1 MFRNLSSQK
10 FEFVDTLKNIITPN
24 SILLEQN
31 LDLFLQFQQNIS
43 LYLGEVLLWDL
54 SQEDD
59 LLLATSGIGD
69 DAHREPVVRVLWI
82 TDTTKKTQLNVSRV

>member
-1 MFRNLSSQK
+1 M
-10 FEFVDTLKNIITPN
+10 
-24 SILLEQN
+24 
-31 LDLFLQFQQNIS
+31 
-43 LYLGEVLLWDL
+43 LLWDL